1 MELYDLLKL
10 NLHSPAN
17 NIILLSTAFFSRSLL
32 SAPFKFVI
40 NTLAP
45 METAV
50 FCPPVAPP
58 VWERRPGVR
67 GAPVGCLVILWMS
80 VVPFINYDMAQLRQT
95 RRKVPERKS
104 QRISRP
110 TDSVDSSENG
120 FVVLPNV
127 PYVQII
133 LSTYIVHNM

>member
-1 MELYDLLKL
+1 MTNFNGAQMEPYDSLQP

-17 NIILLSTAFFSRSLL
+17 NMILLSTAFSSRSLL

-40 NTLAP
+40 YTLAP

-67 GAPVGCLVILWMS
+67 GAPAGCLVIMDVS
-80 VVPFINYDMAQLRQT
+80 
-95 RRKVPERKS
+95 
-104 QRISRP
+104 
-110 TDSVDSSENG
+110 G
-120 FVVLPNV
+120 
-127 PYVQII
+127 
-133 LSTYIVHNM
+133 